1 MNRLRSSPTV
11 CSAPRVTRWRVSRRP
26 VLNAYHRQGNHDVT
40 TQITLPVQGNDIR
53 FAPNFLEGVRQ
64 VNLDQGVKTV
74 EGDGDPALIA
84 LDVIRRAFDNIE
96 YRAVAS

>member
-1 MNRLRSSPTV
+1 MNRLRSSLTV
-11 CSAPRVTRWRVSRRP
+11 GPAPRVTRCRVPRRQ

-40 TQITLPVQGNDIR
+40 TQITLPVQGIR
-53 FAPNFLEGVRQ
+53 FAPTSAEGVRQ

-74 EGDGDPALIA
+74 EVDGDPALIG

>member
-1 MNRLRSSPTV
+1 VNRLRSSLTV
-11 CSAPRVTRWRVSRRP
+11 GPAPRVTRWRVSRRP

-40 TQITLPVQGNDIR
+40 TQITLPMQGNNTR
-53 FAPNFLEGVRQ
+53 VALTFLEGVRQ

-74 EGDGDPALIA
+74 QGDVDPALIG

-96 YRAVAS
+96 YRGVAS